1 MFESSSPEDL
11 LRVSS
16 PIRRIRIPFVFAV
29 AAGLFMSGIVSEPA
43 AAITKS
49 EVEAV
54 CSGSRDAYETYQEA
68 RSAFL
73 TASEQLEQANGI
85 LVEAEAKEQRI
96 RGQYESNR
104 RARDELEPQLEAQ
117 AVDLYMQTVSSN
129 SAGLVALDKPED
141 ALVATQFMSTSAA
154 GSREG
159 LNQLSAI
166 TAELD
171 RLGGDLEAVVSER
184 TELRDRQQQLTT
196 EQEEA
201 MGSALDS
208 YEHLTEDCKEKQ
220 REYEAEQARLRAEEE
235 ARRKKEAENRQ
246 RASAGGSSGGSPSV
260 DSSSGG
266 ARSSVIDGVICPF
279 TPGRTQFSNS
289 YGAPRSG
296 GRRHRGVDMMAPFNE
311 PVYAIET
318 GVVSVDNRGL
328 GGKQIFLTADSGRS
342 YYYAHL
348 NGFNVSDGAR
358 VNQGDLIAFNGNS
371 GNAEGTS
378 PHVHLQIYP
387 NGYRGG
393 VINPY
398 YAMAAVCF

>member
-1 MFESSSPEDL
+1 M
-11 LRVSS
+11 V
-16 PIRRIRIPFVFAV
+16 
-29 AAGLFMSGIVSEPA
+29 AGLFISGWASEPA
-43 AAITKS
+43 GAITKS
-49 EVEAV
+49 DVEAA
-54 CSGSRDAYETYQEA
+54 CSGSREAYETYQAA
-68 RSAFL
+68 RTAFL
-73 TASEQLEQANGI
+73 EASEQLERANGE
-85 LVEAEAKEQRI
+85 LVEAETKEQRI
-96 RGQYESNR
+96 RNQYESNQ

-117 AVDLYMQTVSSN
+117 AVDLYIQSVSSN

-141 ALVATQFMSTSAA
+141 ALVATQFMSSSAA

-171 RLGGDLEAVVSER
+171 RLGANLEAVVSER

-235 ARRKKEAENRQ
+235 ARRKREAEARQ
-246 RASAGGSSGGSPSV
+246 RAAAGGSEGAGPSA

-266 ARSSVIDGVICPF
+266 ARSSIVDGIICPF

-289 YGAPRSG
+289 YGAPRPG
-296 GRRHRGVDMMAPFNE
+296 GRRHRGIDMMAPFNE
-311 PVYAIET
+311 PVYAIEA
-318 GVVSVDNRGL
+318 GAVSVDNRGI
-328 GGKQIFLTADSGRS
+328 GGKQIFLRANSGRS

-348 NGFNVSDGAR
+348 NGFNISDGAR

-387 NGYRGG
+387 NGNRGG

-398 YAMAAVCF
+398 DAMAAVCF